1 MAMKAMKVAK
11 AVAPPKATKAKRAK
25 AMKAAHTA
33 AAPKA
38 RKAPIQATKTD
49 NADKYD
55 HTTWT
60 YVNVKNIPSLWIRTD
75 HNKPKVQVT
84 FYKELGAMVSTK

>member
-1 MAMKAMKVAK
+1 MAMKAAK
-11 AVAPPKATKAKRAK
+11 AVAPPKATKANRAK
-25 AMKAAHTA
+25 AMKAAQTA
-33 AAPKA
+33 AAPKTS
-38 RKAPIQATKTD
+38 KAPMKAMKAK

-84 FYKELGAMVSTK
+84 IYKEVGAMVSIK